1 MTCATPGSCS
11 NRAVSSFAAP
21 ITATTERSLPS
32 ISTGLA
38 PARFTLSS
46 MAISWSLLWPVL
58 STMIIK
64 VLRLERRS
72 GKSAMPKGGARRRL
86 PDAGELLEL
95 RERRVVLLQ
104 ALLQGLRS
112 RLRVEVLKKL
122 RKSDGDV
129 VQVQISALAVLE
141 EV

>member
-1 MTCATPGSCS
+1 
-11 NRAVSSFAAP
+11 
-21 ITATTERSLPS
+21 
-32 ISTGLA
+32 
-38 PARFTLSS
+38 
-46 MAISWSLLWPVL
+46 
-58 STMIIK
+58 MIIK

-112 RLRVEVLKKL
+112 RLRVELLKKL
-122 RKSDGDV
+122 GKSDGDV

-141 EV
+141 EVDELQQGAQAVAPGGPEQRHGIPFGLRDPRAQRRQRLLVGSQRRPDGQGV